1 MITKPPK
8 VYFSE
13 WQVAALTTITII
25 IVLSS
30 SSPRTGLYSITI
42 IAVLVFLA
50 KGILALVSTLFDL
63 DQ

>member
-50 KGILALVSTLFDL
+50 NGILALVSTLFDL

>member
-8 VYFSE
+8 IYFSE

-50 KGILALVSTLFDL
+50 NGILALVSTLFDL

>member
-1 MITKPPK
+1 MMTKPPK

-13 WQVAALTTITII
+13 WQVAALITITIV

-42 IAVLVFLA
+42 IAVLFFLA
-50 KGILALVSTLFDL
+50 NGILALVSRLFDL

>member
-50 KGILALVSTLFDL
+50 NGILALVSRLFDL

>member
-13 WQVAALTTITII
+13 WQVAALVTITII

-30 SSPRTGLYSITI
+30 SSPRTGFYSITI

>member
-13 WQVAALTTITII
+13 WQVAALITITII

-42 IAVLVFLA
+42 IAVLFFLA
-50 KGILALVSTLFDL
+50 NGILALVSRLFDL